1 MIPVLFEAGT
11 KDFSS
16 NGIGRL
22 IDAIKCDVVEERNGA
37 YELELEYPLDGAYF
51 SEITEDRIIYAK
63 PNEKS
68 GKQPFIITEIS
79 KAFDGKVTIVA
90 QHIRH
95 LLNKYLV
102 MPFEAASSMGAL
114 VEIKRNIVGDDIFVF
129 EADSSI
135 TGDFLL
141 EEPKTVMEVLGGGE
155 GSFLDTY
162 HGEYEFDNYRVAHH
176 KNRGSDNG
184 VTIRYGKNMTDLTA
198 KTNTEGVYT
207 GVVPYWTGREVT
219 VTVDENGNE
228 HEEHGEEETI
238 YYKDKVIWSDH
249 VNDYAYKR
257 VKLVDVSDDFVDTKP
272 TDSDFES
279 WARQYFINNS
289 IWSMSNDIEVSF
301 VPLWNSEEYKDIAP
315 LERVGLCDTVTVV
328 YPKLGVE
335 NKLKVIKTD
344 YNVLLERYNSIELG
358 EVQSNFRTTVSD
370 IEKRIGNAE
379 IEAARVK
386 SFAEIAIEI
395 QTNLIRGG
403 LGGHVVM
410 KANAQGL
417 PEEILVM
424 DTEDISTAQ
433 KVWRWN
439 MGGFAFS
446 NNGYN
451 GPFDTVALTADGQI
465 NASTITTGVL
475 NALMIKA
482 GVLTDGIVTYTKFS
496 GSTFIAGQEYFEKTG
511 GGDVPTYEL
520 TNDSTPRAGK
530 TYYTQTITANTSFD
544 LATGELKMSKGE
556 INLGKISGTDN
567 YNFTVNDQ
575 GQLVARDATI
585 YGTVQ
590 SVSNESYYDYKQ
602 KKTINYTRKTE
613 IESGQI
619 TFYAN
624 GVGLGEMYSGFYSQW
639 SGGTIQDAVK
649 YIGVS
654 SEGGLFLRT
663 RGGQYNPYIDLMD
676 GYIDINNDGTEI
688 WINPRDIQFFSST
701 GSTVSQAMYID
712 QYGVVGVNQL
722 KLGNYTNAVNF
733 ENLWVSNGELGIG
746 TSGGDFWVDDINN
759 AVDYGSV
766 ILPTSI
772 RENGEIATY
781 ITVRIDRGRIKS

>member
-68 GKQPFIITEIS
+68 GKQPFIVTEIS
-79 KAFDGKVTIVA
+79 KAFDGKVAIVA

-162 HGEYEFDNYRVAHH
+162 HGEYEFDNYRVAHY

-219 VTVDENGNE
+219 VTVDEDGTE

-257 VKLVDVSDDFVDTKP
+257 VKLVDISDDFPDTKP
-272 TDSDFES
+272 TDNDFES
-279 WARQYFINNS
+279 WARQYFIKNS
-289 IWSMSNDIEVSF
+289 IWSMSTDIEVSF
-301 VPLWNSEEYKDIAP
+301 VPLWGSEEYKDIAP
-315 LERVGLCDTVTVV
+315 LERVGLCDTVTVI
-328 YPKLGVE
+328 YPKMGVE

-410 KANAQGL
+410 KANAEGL

-482 GVLTDGIVTYTKFS
+482 GVLTDGIVTYTKFT
-496 GSTFIAGQEYFEKTG
+496 GSTFDSNTEYFEMILD
-511 GGDVPTYEL
+511 GDVPMYAL
-520 TNDSTPRAGK
+520 TTDARPQSGK
-530 TYYTQTITANTSFD
+530 TYYTQTISANTSFD
-544 LATGELKMSKGE
+544 LATGRLTMTKGD
-556 INLGKISGTDN
+556 IKLGKFTYSGATDYHVTISDTGVITSTGVAENNSKKVVIDGGDVTF
-567 YNFTVNDQ
+567 YYA
-575 GQLVARDATI
+575 GSEVARIKTDSINQDSFKRLFINCKDFVSIQDDNGNGLEIWAWTDGNGRSHKAVTISAGSAAISVDDYLGASATSMKLDGLQI
-585 YGTVQ
+585 GNYQNTV
-590 SVSNESYYDYKQ
+590 
-602 KKTINYTRKTE
+602 TIN
-613 IESGQI
+613 
-619 TFYAN
+619 
-624 GVGLGEMYSGFYSQW
+624 GVY
-639 SGGTIQDAVK
+639 
-649 YIGVS
+649 
-654 SEGGLFLRT
+654 
-663 RGGQYNPYIDLMD
+663 
-676 GYIDINNDGTEI
+676 
-688 WINPRDIQFFSST
+688 
-701 GSTVSQAMYID
+701 
-712 QYGVVGVNQL
+712 
-722 KLGNYTNAVNF
+722 
-733 ENLWVSNGELGIG
+733 
-746 TSGGDFWVDDINN
+746 TSGGYLGISTSAGTFWV
-759 AVDYGSV
+759 AS
-766 ILPTSI
+766 S
-772 RENGEIATY
+772 
-781 ITVRIDRGRIKS
+781 

>member
-11 KDFSS
+11 RDFSS

-22 IDAIKCDVVEERNGA
+22 IDALKCDVVEERNGA
-37 YELELEYPLDGAYF
+37 YELEMEYPIDGAYF
-51 SEITEDRIIYAK
+51 NEITEDRIIFAK

-68 GKQPFIITEIS
+68 DTQPFIVTEIS
-79 KAFDGKVTIVA
+79 KAIDGKVTIVA
-90 QHIRH
+90 QHIRY

-102 MPFEAASSMGAL
+102 MPFEASSSMGAL
-114 VEIKRNIVGDDIFVF
+114 IEIKRNIIGDDIFTF

-135 TGDFLL
+135 IGDFLL

-162 HGEYEFDNYRVAHH
+162 HGEYEFDHYSVGHYR
-176 KNRGSDNG
+176 NRGSDNG

-198 KTNTEGVYT
+198 KTSTENVYT
-207 GVVPYWTGREVT
+207 GVVPFWKGQEVT
-219 VTVDENGNE
+219 VTIDENGNE
-228 HEEHGEEETI
+228 HEERGEEETV
-238 YYKDKVIWSDH
+238 YYSNKVIYSDH

-257 VKLVDVSDDFVDTKP
+257 VKLVDTSDDFPDTKP
-272 TDSDFES
+272 TDSDFEE
-279 WARQYFINNS
+279 WARTYFANNS

-301 VPLWNSEEYKDIAP
+301 VPLWGSEEYKDIAP
-315 LERVGLCDTVTVV
+315 LERVGLCDTVTVE
-328 YPKLGVE
+328 YPKLGVK

-344 YNVLLERYNSIELG
+344 YNVLLDRYNSIELG

-370 IEKRIGNAE
+370 IEKRITNAE

-410 KANAQGL
+410 KANAEGL

-482 GVLTDGIVTYTKFS
+482 GVLTDGIVTYTKFT
-496 GSTFIAGQEYFEKTG
+496 GSTFDSNTEYFEMILD
-511 GGDVPTYEL
+511 GDVPMYAL
-520 TNDSTPRAGK
+520 TTDTRPQSGK
-530 TYYTQTITANTSFD
+530 TYYTQTISANTSFD
-544 LATGELKMSKGE
+544 LATGRLTMTKGD
-556 INLGKISGTDN
+556 IKLGKFTYNGSTNYHVTISDTGVITS
-567 YNFTVNDQ
+567 T
-575 GQLVARDATI
+575 GVAENN
-585 YGTVQ
+585 
-590 SVSNESYYDYKQ
+590 S
-602 KKTINYTRKTE
+602 KKVVID
-613 IESGQI
+613 GGDI
-619 TFYAN
+619 TFYYAGSEVAN
-624 GVGLGEMYSGFYSQW
+624 LKTDSINQDSFKRLFINCKDFVS
-639 SGGTIQDAVK
+639 IQDDNDN
-649 YIGVS
+649 
-654 SEGGLFLRT
+654 GL
-663 RGGQYNPYIDLMD
+663 
-676 GYIDINNDGTEI
+676 EI
-688 WINPRDIQFFSST
+688 WAWTDGNGRSHKAVTISA
-701 GSTVSQAMYID
+701 GSAAISVDDYLGASATTM
-712 QYGVVGVNQL
+712 
-722 KLGNYTNAVNF
+722 KLDGLQVGNYQNTVTI
-733 ENLWVSNGELGIG
+733 NGIY
-746 TSGGDFWVDDINN
+746 TSGGYLGISTSAGTFWV
-759 AVDYGSV
+759 AS
-766 ILPTSI
+766 S
-772 RENGEIATY
+772 
-781 ITVRIDRGRIKS
+781 

>member
-11 KDFSS
+11 KNFTT

-22 IDAIKCDVVEERNGA
+22 IDALTCDVVEERNGA

-68 GKQPFIITEIS
+68 DPQPFVVKEIS
-79 KAFDGKVTIVA
+79 KAFDGKVTILA
-90 QHIRH
+90 PHIRDV
-95 LLNKYLV
+95 LNKYLV
-102 MPFEAASSMGAL
+102 MPFTAGSSLAAL
-114 VEIKRNIVGDDIFVF
+114 VELKRNIIGDDIFTF
-129 EADSSI
+129 EGKTEILGDI
-135 TGDFLL
+135 TL

-162 HGEYEFDNYRVAHH
+162 HGEYEFDGYKVIHH
-176 KNRGSDNG
+176 KNRGVDNN
-184 VTIRYGKNMTDLTA
+184 VSIRYGKNMTDLTS

-219 VTVDENGNE
+219 VTVDEDGNE

-238 YYKDKVIWSDH
+238 YYTDKVIWSDH

-257 VKLVDVSDDFVDTKP
+257 VKLVDVSEDFVDTKP
-272 TDSDFES
+272 TDADFES
-279 WARQYFINNS
+279 WARTYFANNS
-289 IWSMSNDIEVSF
+289 IWSMSTDIEVSF
-301 VPLWNSEEYKDIAP
+301 VPLWQSEEYKDIAL
-315 LERVGLCDTVTVV
+315 LERVGLCDTVTVI
-328 YPKLGVE
+328 YPKMGVE

-482 GVLTDGIVTYTKFS
+482 GVLTDGIVTYTQFT
-496 GSTFIAGQEYFEKTG
+496 GSTFNSNTEYFEMILD
-511 GGDVPTYEL
+511 GDVPMYAL
-520 TNDSTPRAGK
+520 TTDTRPQSGK
-530 TYYTQTITANTSFD
+530 TYYTQAISANTSFD
-544 LATGELKMSKGE
+544 LATGRLTMTKGD
-556 INLGKISGTDN
+556 IKLGKFTYNNATNYHVTISDTGVITSTGVADN
-567 YNFTVNDQ
+567 NSKKVVIDGGDVTFYYA
-575 GQLVARDATI
+575 GSEVARIKTDSINQDSFKRLFINCKDFVSIQDDKNNGLEIWQWTDGNNRNHKNVTISAGSAAISVDDYLGASATSMKLDGLQI
-585 YGTVQ
+585 GNYQNTV
-590 SVSNESYYDYKQ
+590 
-602 KKTINYTRKTE
+602 TIN
-613 IESGQI
+613 G
-619 TFYAN
+619 
-624 GVGLGEMYSGFYSQW
+624 MY
-639 SGGTIQDAVK
+639 
-649 YIGVS
+649 
-654 SEGGLFLRT
+654 
-663 RGGQYNPYIDLMD
+663 
-676 GYIDINNDGTEI
+676 
-688 WINPRDIQFFSST
+688 
-701 GSTVSQAMYID
+701 
-712 QYGVVGVNQL
+712 
-722 KLGNYTNAVNF
+722 
-733 ENLWVSNGELGIG
+733 
-746 TSGGDFWVDDINN
+746 TSGGYLGISTSAGTFWV
-759 AVDYGSV
+759 AS
-766 ILPTSI
+766 S
-772 RENGEIATY
+772 
-781 ITVRIDRGRIKS
+781 

>member
-37 YELELEYPLDGAYF
+37 YELELEYPLDGAFF

-68 GKQPFIITEIS
+68 GKQPFIVTEIS
-79 KAFDGKVTIVA
+79 KAFDGKVAIVA

-162 HGEYEFDNYRVAHH
+162 HGEYEFDNYRVAHY

-219 VTVDENGNE
+219 VTVDEDGTE

-257 VKLVDVSDDFVDTKP
+257 VKLVDVSDDFPDTKP
-272 TDSDFES
+272 TDNDFES
-279 WARQYFINNS
+279 WARQYFIKNS
-289 IWSMSNDIEVSF
+289 IWSMSTDIEVSF
-301 VPLWNSEEYKDIAP
+301 VPLWGSEEYKDIAP

-465 NASTITTGVL
+465 NASTITTGIL

-482 GVLTDGIVTYTKFS
+482 GVLTDGIVTYTKFT
-496 GSTFIAGQEYFEKTG
+496 GSTFDSNTEYFEMILD
-511 GGDVPTYEL
+511 GDVPMYAL
-520 TNDSTPRAGK
+520 TTDARPQSGK
-530 TYYTQTITANTSFD
+530 TYYTQTISANTSFD
-544 LATGELKMSKGE
+544 LATGRLTMTKGD
-556 INLGKISGTDN
+556 IKLGKFTYSGATDYHVTISDTGVITSTGTSDN
-567 YNFTVNDQ
+567 NS
-575 GQLVARDATI
+575 RKI
-585 YGTVQ
+585 
-590 SVSNESYYDYKQ
+590 
-602 KKTINYTRKTE
+602 TINGGDIAFSYRNSEFAHIKATSFGSSENYLDVRVDNGSMRIGSDDASFQTYRWNSSSGGSHNTSSLRIEQSNKFYE
-613 IESGQI
+613 IGVSDEFGPFVGGGA
-619 TFYAN
+619 FYIEN
-624 GVGLGEMYSGFYSQW
+624 GVRFQNGATLTNVSESNGSLAFQT
-639 SGGTIQDAVK
+639 SGGTYYANSSGSSSNVEIQSIYYSGSSLVFQTSSGNFSADAPSGYSYSGIK
-649 YIGVS
+649 
-654 SEGGLFLRT
+654 LPT
-663 RGGQYNPYIDLMD
+663 AIDSQTGMVT
-676 GYIDINNDGTEI
+676 N
-688 WINPRDIQFFSST
+688 WIN
-701 GSTVSQAMYID
+701 
-712 QYGVVGVNQL
+712 VNL
-722 KLGNYTNAVNF
+722 T
-733 ENLWVSNGELGIG
+733 
-746 TSGGDFWVDDINN
+746 D
-759 AVDYGSV
+759 
-766 ILPTSI
+766 
-772 RENGEIATY
+772 
-781 ITVRIDRGRIKS
+781 GRITW

>member
-11 KDFSS
+11 KNFTT

-22 IDAIKCDVVEERNGA
+22 IDALKCDVVEERNGA

-68 GKQPFIITEIS
+68 DSQPFVVKEIS
-79 KAFDGKVTIVA
+79 KAFDGKVAIVA
-90 QHIRH
+90 PHIRDV
-95 LLNKYLV
+95 LNKYLV
-102 MPFEAASSMGAL
+102 MPFTAGSSLAAL
-114 VEIKRNIVGDDIFVF
+114 VELKRNIIGDDIFTF
-129 EADSSI
+129 EGKTEILGDI
-135 TGDFLL
+135 TL

-162 HGEYEFDNYRVAHH
+162 HGEYEFDGYKVIHH
-176 KNRGSDNG
+176 KNRGVDNN
-184 VTIRYGKNMTDLTA
+184 VSIRYGKNMTDLTS

-228 HEEHGEEETI
+228 HEERGEEETI

-257 VKLVDVSDDFVDTKP
+257 VKLVDVSEDFVDTKP

-279 WARQYFINNS
+279 WARTYFANNS
-289 IWSMSNDIEVSF
+289 IWSMSTDIEVSF
-301 VPLWNSEEYKDIAP
+301 VPLWQSEEYKDIAL
-315 LERVGLCDTVTVV
+315 LERVGLCDTVTVI
-328 YPKLGVE
+328 YPKMGVE

-424 DTEDISTAQ
+424 DTEDVSTAQ

-520 TNDSTPRAGK
+520 TNDRTPQAGK

-556 INLGKISGTDN
+556 INLGKISGTNN

-590 SVSNESYYDYKQ
+590 SVSEDRYYDYKQ
-602 KKTINYTRKTE
+602 GKYISYTKTAQV
-613 IESGQI
+613 ESGELEFLADNVTLGKI
-619 TFYAN
+619 TA
-624 GVGLGEMYSGFYSQW
+624 GFYSDGSGIKDAYKYLDISSSGSMMLSSSG
-639 SGGTIQDAVK
+639 SGGKASSIQFNNGHIFIDGNGTSLSFTDNEVSLAVGNTGIFIADSGGLAIGSATT
-649 YIGVS
+649 YIQGVS
-654 SEGGLFLRT
+654 E
-663 RGGQYNPYIDLMD
+663 
-676 GYIDINNDGTEI
+676 
-688 WINPRDIQFFSST
+688 
-701 GSTVSQAMYID
+701 
-712 QYGVVGVNQL
+712 
-722 KLGNYTNAVNF
+722 
-733 ENLWVSNGELGIG
+733 SNGLLGVTTNRGTFWLDSVQSTYSQSGLMIPTGIG
-746 TSGGDFWVDDINN
+746 AGG
-759 AVDYGSV
+759 V
-766 ILPTSI
+766 IT
-772 RENGEIATY
+772 NY
-781 ITVRIDRGRIKS
+781 ITVNLQNGRLVW